1 MKRKKNN
8 LFENKRNILSN
19 KVISIMA
26 IAILLLLI
34 LSLLWFVYIQK
45 GKFIDKI
52 NGKYFKVEDAKVISA
67 VEVNKI
73 KESGKTNLKLDL
85 VNDVF
90 IKIAGI
96 KEGDNSIKEVTIT
109 NSTVIGDSKKEIK
122 VYSPTESKSNI
133 FDKNSE
139 NMLGQ
144 KIKYIPN
151 KDENKVNLIFRISE
165 ISIKSTDI
173 LDGVDTNNFKIL
185 NKEEIKNSKF
195 KIKFNLLIELNNNK
209 KYETEV
215 ILDLP
220 MEQLENQEKIEN
232 KINLENNKFIKK

>member
-122 VYSPTESKSNI
+122 VFSYRK
-133 FDKNSE
+133 
-139 NMLGQ
+139 
-144 KIKYIPN
+144 
-151 KDENKVNLIFRISE
+151 
-165 ISIKSTDI
+165 
-173 LDGVDTNNFKIL
+173 
-185 NKEEIKNSKF
+185 
-195 KIKFNLLIELNNNK
+195 
-209 KYETEV
+209 
-215 ILDLP
+215 
-220 MEQLENQEKIEN
+220 
-232 KINLENNKFIKK
+232 